1 MHIGISR
8 LELHVPMAQNL
19 KDKRQVSRSLSARI
33 RNKFN
38 VAVAEEPDDDRWQ
51 MLTLV
56 ICCASSDIGHAHQ
69 MLSKVLDFVEDTR
82 RDLEVTDV
90 VTEIVSGV

>member
-1 MHIGISR
+1 MS
-8 LELHVPMAQNL
+8 QSL

-56 ICCASSDIGHAHQ
+56 ICCASTDISHAHQ